1 MHEYTHD
8 GIVRA
13 YISTQPRCTSESLPS
28 EHDLAAS
35 KYAIMTDI
43 QEHARSDSMK
53 VSTPSAENMR
63 MNLNMVPDSVFAE
76 LYEQQLD
83 RYHSSEGHI
92 HQGFA
97 PAAGFAGDELIAPSG
112 GYVEEADWNADV
124 DDDESLL
131 PKSPCPSLVPLSVN
145 PTMWALNW

>member
-1 MHEYTHD
+1 
-8 GIVRA
+8 
-13 YISTQPRCTSESLPS
+13 
-28 EHDLAAS
+28 
-35 KYAIMTDI
+35 
-43 QEHARSDSMK
+43 MK

-63 MNLNMVPDSVFAE
+63 MNLNMVPDSVFDE

-83 RYHSSEGHI
+83 RYHSSDGQI
-92 HQGFA
+92 HQGFT
-97 PAAGFAGDELIAPSG
+97 PAAGFASDELIAHSG

-131 PKSPCPSLVPLSVN
+131 PESSCLSVVPLSIN